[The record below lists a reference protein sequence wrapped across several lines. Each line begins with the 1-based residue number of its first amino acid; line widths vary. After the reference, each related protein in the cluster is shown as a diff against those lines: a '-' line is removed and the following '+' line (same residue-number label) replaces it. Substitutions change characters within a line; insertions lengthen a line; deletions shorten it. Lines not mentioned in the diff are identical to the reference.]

1 VTGRQPVPIELRK
14 RREHGTNAR
23 YRWGEV
29 GDDWRNGCRCYEC
42 TTAGVL
48 YEKLRERRKARGID
62 PYVDNSEARAHLVW
76 LESQGVGLRTV
87 SAVSGVSRS
96 ALSLIRKGTRP
107 VSRPETIAAI
117 LAVHT
122 GDAAAGAVIDG
133 TRTMQLVDELL
144 ALGHTKG
151 DLAIMLGASTKALQ
165 VCRRG
170 TIRRETADKV
180 TALHEELTR
189 ERDAQ
194 RQWDAERQADY
205 RARRDAGQLNYTRS
219 RP

>member
-1 VTGRQPVPIELRK
+1 MTGRPPVPVELRK

-29 GDDWRNGCRCYEC
+29 GDDYRNGCRCYEC
-42 TTAGVL
+42 CTAGVL
-48 YEKLRERRKARGID
+48 YEKLRAARKRRGVD
-62 PYVDNSEARAHLVW
+62 PYVDNTEARQHLEW
-76 LESQGVGLRTV
+76 LETQGVGLRTV

-165 VCRRG
+165 VCQRG
-170 TIRRETADKV
+170 TVRRETADKV
-180 TALHEELTR
+180 TALYEELTR

-205 RARRDAGQLNYTRS
+205 RARRDAGQLNYTRN
-219 RP
+219 

>member
-1 VTGRQPVPIELRK
+1 MSGRKPVPIADRK

-29 GDDWRNGCRCYEC
+29 GDDYRNGCRCFEC
-42 TTAGVL
+42 CSAGVL
-48 YEKLRERRKARGID
+48 YEKLRANRKRRGMDA
-62 PYVDNSEARAHLVW
+62 YVDNTEAREHLLW
-76 LESQGVGLRTV
+76 LEQHGVGLRTV
-87 SAVSGVSRS
+87 CEVSGVSRS
-96 ALSLIRKGTRP
+96 ALSLIRKGVRP
-107 VSRPETIAAI
+107 VSRPETITAI

-122 GDAAAGAVIDG
+122 GNAAPGAVIDG
-133 TRTMQLVDELL
+133 APTMALIDELL

-151 DLAIMLGASTKALQ
+151 AVAQMLGASTKALQ
-165 VCRRG
+165 VCKRG

-180 TALHEELTR
+180 AELHEQLTR

-205 RARRDAGQLNYTRS
+205 RARRDAGQLNYTKN
-219 RP
+219 

>member
-1 VTGRQPVPIELRK
+1 VSGRPPVPIEDRK

-29 GDDWRNGCRCYEC
+29 GDDYRNGCRCFEC
-42 TTAGVL
+42 SSAGVL
-48 YEKLRERRKARGID
+48 YEKLRAARKHRGVD
-62 PYVDNSEARAHLVW
+62 PYVDNTEARQHLEW
-76 LESQGVGLRTV
+76 LETQGVGLRTV

-96 ALSLIRKGTRP
+96 ALSLIRKGVRP
-107 VSRPETIAAI
+107 VSRSETITAI

-122 GDAAAGAVIDG
+122 GNAAPGAVIDG
-133 TRTMQLVDELL
+133 ARTMALIDELL

-151 DLAIMLGASTKALQ
+151 AVAQMLGASTKALQ
-165 VCRRG
+165 VCKRG

-180 TALHEELTR
+180 AELHEQLTR

-205 RARRDAGQLNYTRS
+205 RARRDAGQLNYTKN
-219 RP
+219 

>member
-1 VTGRQPVPIELRK
+1 MTGRPLVPIEQRK
-14 RREHGTNAR
+14 HREHGTNAR

-29 GDDWRNGCRCYEC
+29 GDDYRNGCRCYEC
-42 TTAGVL
+42 CTAGVL

-62 PYVDNSEARAHLVW
+62 PYVDNTEARQHLLW
-76 LESQGVGLRTV
+76 LEQHGVGLRTV
-87 SAVSGVSRS
+87 CEVSGVSRS
-96 ALSLIRKGTRP
+96 ALSLIRNGTRP
-107 VSRPETIAAI
+107 VSRPETITAI

-151 DLAIMLGASTKALQ
+151 DLAVMLGASTKALQ
-165 VCRRG
+165 VCQRG
-170 TIRRETADKV
+170 TVRRETADKV
-180 TALHEELTR
+180 QQLHERLTR

-205 RARRDAGQLNYTRS
+205 RARRDAGQLNYTKN
-219 RP
+219 PT

>member
-1 VTGRQPVPIELRK
+1 MTGRPPVPVELRK
-14 RREHGTNAR
+14 RRKHGTNAR

-29 GDDWRNGCRCYEC
+29 GDDYRNGCRCYEC
-42 TTAGVL
+42 CTAGVL
-48 YEKLRERRKARGID
+48 YEKLRAARKHRGVD
-62 PYVDNSEARAHLVW
+62 PYVDNTEARQHLEW
-76 LESQGVGLRTV
+76 LETQGVGLRTV

-96 ALSLIRKGTRP
+96 ALSLIRKGTRQ

-117 LAVHT
+117 LALHT

-180 TALHEELTR
+180 QQLHERLTR

-219 RP
+219 AR

>member
-1 VTGRQPVPIELRK
+1 MSGRAPVPIKDRK

-29 GDDWRNGCRCYEC
+29 GDDYRNGCRCFEC
-42 TTAGVL
+42 CSAGVL
-48 YEKLRERRKARGID
+48 YEKLRANRKRRGMDA
-62 PYVDNSEARAHLVW
+62 YVDNTEAREHLLW
-76 LESQGVGLRTV
+76 LEQHGVGLRTV
-87 SAVSGVSRS
+87 CEVSGVSRS
-96 ALSLIRKGTRP
+96 ALSLIRKGVRP
-107 VSRPETIAAI
+107 VSRPETITAI

-122 GDAAAGAVIDG
+122 GNAAPGAVIDG
-133 TRTMQLVDELL
+133 APTMALIDELL

-151 DLAIMLGASTKALQ
+151 AVAQMLGASTKALQ
-165 VCRRG
+165 VCKRG

-180 TALHEELTR
+180 AELHEQLTR

-205 RARRDAGQLNYTRS
+205 RARRDAGQLNYTKN
-219 RP
+219 

>member
-1 VTGRQPVPIELRK
+1 MTGRPPVPIELRK

-29 GDDWRNGCRCYEC
+29 GDDYRNGCRCYEC
-42 TTAGVL
+42 CTAGVL

-62 PYVDNSEARAHLVW
+62 PYVDNSEARQHLEW
-76 LESQGVGLRTV
+76 LETQGVGLRTV
-87 SAVSGVSRS
+87 SSVSGVSRS

-117 LAVHT
+117 MAVHT

-151 DLAIMLGASTKALQ
+151 DLAVMLGASRKALQ

-180 TALHEELTR
+180 TALYEELTR

-194 RQWDAERQADY
+194 RQWDAERKADY
-205 RARRDAGQLNYTRS
+205 RARRETGQLNYTRND
-219 RP
+219 P

>member
-1 VTGRQPVPIELRK
+1 MSGRPPVPIEDRK

-29 GDDWRNGCRCYEC
+29 GDDYRNGCRCFEC
-42 TTAGVL
+42 SSAGVL
-48 YEKLRERRKARGID
+48 YEKLRAARKARGVD
-62 PYVDNSEARAHLVW
+62 PYVDNTEAREHLLW
-76 LESQGVGLRTV
+76 LEQHGVGLRTV
-87 SAVSGVSRS
+87 CEVSGVSRS
-96 ALSLIRKGTRP
+96 ALSLIRKGVRP
-107 VSRPETIAAI
+107 VSRSETITAI

-122 GDAAAGAVIDG
+122 GNAAPGAVIDG
-133 TRTMQLVDELL
+133 APTMALIDELL

-151 DLAIMLGASTKALQ
+151 AVAQMLGASTKALQ
-165 VCRRG
+165 VCKRG

-180 TALHEELTR
+180 AELHEQLTR

-205 RARRDAGQLNYTRS
+205 RARRDAGQLNYTRN
-219 RP
+219 

>member
-1 VTGRQPVPIELRK
+1 MSGRKPVPIADRK

-29 GDDWRNGCRCYEC
+29 GDDYRNGCRCFEC
-42 TTAGVL
+42 CSAGVL
-48 YEKLRERRKARGID
+48 YEKLRANRKRRGMDA
-62 PYVDNSEARAHLVW
+62 YVDNTEAREHLLW
-76 LESQGVGLRTV
+76 LEQHGVGLRTV
-87 SAVSGVSRS
+87 CEVSGVSRS
-96 ALSLIRKGTRP
+96 ALSLIRKGVRP
-107 VSRPETIAAI
+107 VSRPETITAI

-122 GDAAAGAVIDG
+122 GNAAPGAVIDG
-133 TRTMQLVDELL
+133 APTMALIDELL

-151 DLAIMLGASTKALQ
+151 AVAQMLGASTKALQ
-165 VCRRG
+165 VCKRG

-180 TALHEELTR
+180 AELHEQLTR

-205 RARRDAGQLNYTRS
+205 RARRDAGQLNFTRN
-219 RP
+219 